1 MPRIAMLGAN
11 NVRQMTEHGGN
22 RLSRALFQEL
32 RRLGY
37 EEGRNLTVER
47 YALEGRLD
55 ALGSFID
62 QIAASRPDLI
72 YMANP
77 TFAKRFLEAG
87 VQTIPIVGS
96 WPDPVALGL
105 TTSLA
110 RPSGNI
116 TGVVLDAGGIGMV
129 AKRIDLLRQLQ
140 PDMKHLAV
148 LTPLYFWN
156 TRGGIDDIR
165 RETAQKAGLRVT
177 GLGPSNPVQDA
188 AYRQAFAEIDRDR
201 PDAILV
207 SEAVENYQ
215 RAPLVVE
222 LINEARIPALY
233 PARDYIEAGGVMSYA
248 IDVEGLFRHLAHQWV
263 AVLQGRP
270 VADVPF
276 YQAHKYDLIVN
287 LKSAAAQ
294 GLTIPPSLISDAD
307 EVIE

>member
-1 MPRIAMLGAN
+1 MLTMN
-11 NVRQMTEHGGN
+11 TVNQQTEHGGN

-47 YALEGRLD
+47 YALEGRVE
-55 ALGSFID
+55 ALGSVIH

-77 TFAKRFLEAG
+77 TFAKRFVEAG
-87 VQTIPIVGS
+87 VRTIPLVISTG
-96 WPDPVALGL
+96 DPVAQGL

-116 TGVVLDAGGIGMV
+116 TGVVLDAGIAML
-129 AKRIDLLRQLQ
+129 AKRLQLLQQLR
-140 PDMKHLAV
+140 PDMKHLAS
-148 LTPLYFWN
+148 LTPLYLWEI
-156 TRGGIDDIR
+156 RGGVADILR
-165 RETAQKAGLRVT
+165 DLAQKAGIRLT
-177 GLGPSNPVQDA
+177 GLGPANPVGDA
-188 AYRQAFAEIDRDR
+188 TYRAAFAEIDRDR

-207 SEAVENYQ
+207 SEATENYQ
-215 RAPLVVE
+215 RAQLVVE
-222 LINEARIPALY
+222 LINTARIPALY
-233 PARDYIEAGGVMSYA
+233 PARDYSEAGGLMSYA
-248 IDVEGLFRHLAHQWV
+248 IDVESLFRHLAHQWV
-263 AVLQGRP
+263 AILQGRP

-276 YQAHKYDLIVN
+276 YQAHKFDLIVN

-294 GLTIPPSLISDAD
+294 GLTIPSSLISDAD